1 MKIAYFDCFS
11 GISGDMTLAALVDA
25 GANLEQIQAAIDSMG
40 LSQVR
45 LSLQNV
51 QKNGFR
57 ASHLRIQHPPE
68 HAHRHLHDIRMLI
81 ERGKFFVVSQST
93 SPRNF

>member
-51 QKNGFR
+51 QKNGF
-57 ASHLRIQHPPE
+57 ALRIF
-68 HAHRHLHDIRMLI
+68 
-81 ERGKFFVVSQST
+81 KFNILLNMPIGICMTFG
-93 SPRNF
+93 R